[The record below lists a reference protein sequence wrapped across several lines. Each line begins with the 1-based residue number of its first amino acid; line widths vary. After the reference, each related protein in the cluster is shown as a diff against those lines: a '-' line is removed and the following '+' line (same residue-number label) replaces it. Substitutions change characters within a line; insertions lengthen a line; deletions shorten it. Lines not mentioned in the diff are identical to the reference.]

1 MKFPGRRN
9 TKHYF
14 PVEDKQRSSFD
25 DEIYRPG
32 NVYVVGLDQLLVDIE
47 IPVDDEFLNH
57 HKFTKGESFII
68 DDNLADL
75 IYWQYKNKGSIA
87 GEFPGGAVGNTLH
100 NYSIL
105 SDCPSVALGA
115 INKNI
120 EVGDYA
126 YKYICNT
133 SSKVNLSYL
142 QSCARPM
149 GRALCFV
156 SPDSER
162 TFAIS
167 KGCMNDLSPESIP
180 VEVIE
185 RSSAL
190 LVTAYTLRDEK
201 SAIFKST
208 LRAIEVANKTNVPV
222 VLTLGTSGLVQ
233 ERKDFLLELIPKY
246 VSVLAMNESEAL
258 VLTGIKDPL
267 LAAEKVLDLV
277 DMVLLTVG
285 ARGLYIGAITDVDQ
299 ARLTK
304 EPLHTKSIVE
314 YNKYEYSRAQRR
326 SEIKDIKKVYTHIN
340 PFLGGPQMIK
350 NTNGAG
356 DAALAA
362 VLHDLSANV
371 YHRNKVP
378 NSPKHSTNFLSYS
391 SISQISKYANRV
403 SFEVLSQNSPRL
415 LRGLPEKEDGLE
427 EAYWAK

>member
-25 DEIYRPG
+25 GELSRPG
-32 NVYVVGLDQLLVDIE
+32 NVYVVGIDQLLVDIE
-47 IPVDDEFLNH
+47 IPVTDEFLAEYSF
-57 HKFTKGESFII
+57 KKGESFVI
-68 DDNLADL
+68 DDELAES
-75 IYWQYKNKGSIA
+75 IYREQKKLGTIA

-100 NYSIL
+100 NFSIL
-105 SDCPSVALGA
+105 SDCPSVALGT
-115 INKNI
+115 INRNI

-126 YKYICNT
+126 FKYICNT

-142 QSCARPM
+142 QPCPKAM

-156 SPDSER
+156 SPDGER

-167 KGCMNDLSPESIP
+167 KGCMNDLSPEFIP
-180 VEVIE
+180 SEVIE
-185 RSSAL
+185 KSAAL
-190 LVTAYTLRDEK
+190 LVSAYTLRDPNGPI
-201 SAIFKST
+201 AKST
-208 LRAIEVANKTNVPV
+208 LRAVEIAKSANVPV
-222 VLTLGTSGLVQ
+222 VLSLGTSGLVQ
-233 ERKDFLLELIPKY
+233 EKKEMLLDFIPKY
-246 VSVLAMNESEAL
+246 VSVVAMNETEAL
-258 VLTGIKDPL
+258 SLTGITDPL
-267 LAAEKVLDLV
+267 LAAEKVLDLC

-285 ARGLYIGAITDVDQ
+285 ARGLYIGALVDSEA
-299 ARLTK
+299 ARPTK
-304 EPLHTKSIVE
+304 EALHTKSIVE
-314 YNKYEYSRAQRR
+314 YNKFEYSRAMMRR
-326 SEIKDIKKVYTHIN
+326 DCTQPMKVYTHIN
-340 PFLGGPQMIK
+340 PFRGGPMMIK

-362 VLHDLSANV
+362 VLHDLSANL

-378 NSPKHSTNFLSYS
+378 NSPKHAARFMTYS